1 MITYNLYKISLNI
14 FCATWTLTWKYVH
27 DTLNAKNVAENVATF
42 GFSSLRDF

>member
-14 FCATWTLTWKYVH
+14 FCATWTLNWKYVH
-27 DTLNAKNVAENVATF
+27 TLNAKNVAQNVATF